1 MINQSSVTYSGQLE
15 SAGANPIQKGR
26 QMALS
31 IFKNLL
37 TFGLFAFLLLGVQG
51 TLAAQEV
58 AWGDNTALNPTAK
71 PLSFYSNS
79 TTHGASFVNGVKI
92 EEHNIGKTPLIEA
105 SAFFRDDVFCWR
117 ETYGRGVGTV
127 PAICPNGMENQAG
140 LCYTLCKEGYHGV
153 GPICWANCPE
163 GFRDDGAFCFKPEPY
178 TRGGGYIWKIGDKA
192 FSAEGQFKR
201 CEDKHGKG
209 NCEQYGAIVYPKCK
223 EGYYAAGCCVCSPI
237 CPEGW
242 TDIGVSCTKPSYG
255 RGVGLV
261 PTICP
266 DGKENNAGLCYN
278 LCKEGFTGVGPVCW
292 EFNCPNVNGKQ
303 WVDCGAGCAES
314 VNTCATSV
322 IDMVSSPLLAV
333 LSIAGMVVTGGASG
347 AATTGALGGAAAAS
361 AGAKAINVTTKAG
374 KVITYTSKAVSGA
387 ASISKQAIEN
397 DLIAK
402 AQELLNGKPMPEHQ
416 RKGIEEY
423 AAMAYD
429 ASRSTT
435 FDWRDLAAI
444 DPTGLASVA
453 AAYANPL
460 CRDIKSSNPSS
471 PSSAQTYA
479 YIQAEDG
486 LHNKALIGGDTYNE
500 SIYHQDANKRDNAK
514 WKFKPAGDGYYYI
527 IDVKHNKA
535 LVAGDNANN
544 RVYHQE
550 PNDRDNAKWKL
561 EPVGDG
567 TFHITDKKH
576 GKSLVAGTSYDGNV
590 YHQTPQ
596 GRKNATW
603 KLTVVGAATGMI
615 PSEIQ

>member
-1 MINQSSVTYSGQLE
+1 MSNQLANTCTQPLAPS
-15 SAGANPIQKGR
+15 GANPIQKDP
-26 QMALS
+26 QTAFA

-37 TFGLFAFLLLGVQG
+37 ALGLFACLLLGLPE
-51 TLAAQEV
+51 TLTAQEV

-71 PLSFYSNS
+71 PPSLYSNS

-92 EEHNIGKTPLIEA
+92 EEHNIGKTPLIDA
-105 SAFFRDDVFCWR
+105 SALFRDDVFCWR

-127 PAICPNGMENQAG
+127 PTICPDGMEWDAG

-153 GPICWANCPE
+153 GPICWANCPD
-163 GFRDDGAFCFKPEPY
+163 GYRDDGAFCFKPEPY
-178 TRGGGYIWKIGDKA
+178 GRGGGYIWAPGDKA

-201 CEDKHGKG
+201 CEDEHGKG
-209 NCEQYGAIVYPKCK
+209 NCEQHGAIVYPKCK
-223 EGYYAAGCCVCSPI
+223 EGYYAAGCCVCSPK

-242 TDIGVSCTKPSYG
+242 ADAGISCTKPSYG
-255 RGVGLV
+255 RGVGLA

-278 LCKEGFTGVGPVCW
+278 LCKDGFTGVGPVCW
-292 EFNCPNVNGKQ
+292 EVTCPNINGTQ
-303 WVDCGAGCAES
+303 WVDCGAGCAQS

-333 LSIAGMVVTGGASG
+333 LSIAGMIVTGGGSG
-347 AATTGALGGAAAAS
+347 AATAGAGGGAAAAT
-361 AGAKAINVTTKAG
+361 AGAKAITATTKAG

-429 ASRSTT
+429 ASRSTS
-435 FDWRDLAAI
+435 FDWRDFAAI

-460 CRDIKSSNPSS
+460 CRDIQSSNPVTTTNPTPPTS
-471 PSSAQTYA
+471 PATATVGNGYNRLQNNWYPDTYIHNQNGSIEIGAIEPGWWSAQWKIVPA
-479 YIQAEDG
+479 HSGLVRIQNRWHPDQY
-486 LHNKALIGGDTYNE
+486 LHNQNGQLEVGAIDNNWQSAL
-500 SIYHQDANKRDNAK
+500 
-514 WKFKPAGDGYYYI
+514 
-527 IDVKHNKA
+527 
-535 LVAGDNANN
+535 
-544 RVYHQE
+544 
-550 PNDRDNAKWKL
+550 WKL
-561 EPVGDG
+561 EPAHSGWVRIQNNWQKDQY
-567 TFHITDKKH
+567 INNSA
-576 GKSLVAGTSYDGNV
+576 GKLESVAIQPNWASALWKLVLVAN
-590 YHQTPQ
+590 
-596 GRKNATW
+596 
-603 KLTVVGAATGMI
+603 
-615 PSEIQ
+615 